1 MSSLQRVLL
10 AIVVFVV
17 ASAGSIFSA
26 GAAPYFVGPGKCADC
41 HKAET
46 TVWKAS
52 DHSKQFREIH
62 RKPSVKA
69 IITAAGGDANMRRN
83 PTCTQCHFTMIQD
96 SPTGRADAKEGT
108 SCESCHGP
116 ASDWMPNHNAKAETP
131 AAKAARTQ
139 KSVEAGMVRPD
150 SLYDIAENCLSCHM
164 LAKKGVNPDT
174 FAKMIEAG
182 HLPGTDFEL
191 VKYSQGQVRHRFYP
205 PDVTK
210 NKESTPPELARMFI
224 TGHAAALVQAADAK
238 GKVNNAKYNDTM
250 KKVEDD
256 ARKALDAIKG
266 QVPETNALLSAPTEE
281 NAKKVVEAIKGKDL
295 TAQVGSMLPPK
306 SAYK

>member
-1 MSSLQRVLL
+1 MSRLHRVVS
-10 AIVVFVV
+10 AFVVFVV
-17 ASAGSIFSA
+17 ACAVGVFA
-26 GAAPYFVGPGKCADC
+26 ANAAPYNVGPGKCADC

-46 TVWKAS
+46 TVWRAS

-62 RKPSVKA
+62 RKPSVKN

-96 SPTGRADAKEGT
+96 SPTARADAKEGT

-116 ASDWMPNHNAKAETP
+116 ASDWMPNHNAKADTP
-131 AAKAARTQ
+131 AQKAARTQ

-150 SLYDIAENCLSCHM
+150 SLYDIAENCLSCHL
-164 LAKKGVNPDT
+164 LARKGVNPET
-174 FAKMIEAG
+174 FAKMIDAG
-182 HLPGTDFEL
+182 HLPGDGFEL
-191 VKYSQGQVRHRFYP
+191 VKFSQGQVRHRFYP

-210 NKESTPPELARMFI
+210 NKESTPAELARMFI
-224 TGHAAALVQAADAK
+224 TGHAAALVQVADSK
-238 GKVNNAKYNDTM
+238 GKINNAKYTETL

-266 QVPETNALLSAPTEE
+266 TVPETNALLSTPTED
-281 NAKKVVEAIKGKDL
+281 NAKKVVAAIKDKDL
-295 TAQVGSMLPPK
+295 TAQVGSLIPPK
-306 SAYK
+306 NTWK